1 MQLAAE
7 DEDSAAQLNLSI
19 AYLFGE
25 GVATNIDT
33 SMHWLLK
40 ALRNGDVGAEYN
52 LGLNYF
58 EGEGLALDKGLGRYW
73 LRRAAE
79 RGYDRAREYLKEHT
93 D

>member
-1 MQLAAE
+1 
-7 DEDSAAQLNLSI
+7 
-19 AYLFGE
+19 
-25 GVATNIDT
+25 
-33 SMHWLLK
+33 MHWLLK

-58 EGEGLALDKGLGRYW
+58 EGEGLTLDKGLGRYW